1 MTVIIDANVLIKA
14 YIPENQSEKA
24 EEIFNDAVKGRLF
37 LIAPDL
43 IFPETGNILWK
54 KHRLDELTEIEVKEI
69 SREILS
75 LPLKIEPSKPLIN
88 LAIELSLLYDITVYD
103 ALYFSLALS
112 YDTKLITADMKL
124 VNKLK
129 TSEHKQYIEWLGEYV
144 CKKSS

>member
-24 EEIFNDAVKGRLF
+24 EEIFNDAVKGSLF

-43 IFPETGNILWK
+43 IFPEIGNILWK

-69 SREILS
+69 SKEILS
-75 LPLKIEPSKPLIN
+75 LPLKIEASKPLIN

-112 YDTKLITADMKL
+112 FDTKLITADMKL

-144 CKKSS
+144 C